1 MEIGALVLAGGKSRR
16 MNGNNKA
23 FLKFENKSFIESII
37 DQLTGF
43 NNIYI
48 SVDSKEKYRNL
59 NFTLVEDMYK
69 DIGPMGGIYSA
80 LKMIEEKYIFVIA
93 CDMPKIKKEF
103 IDFLCDSITENVE
116 CIVTQDEKGR
126 LCPLGG
132 IYSKDLIGKI
142 ENMIEEKD
150 YKLVNLIYKAK
161 SIIIPLSET
170 NFNESILDNINDI
183 KDYNKLRNL
192 DIDFQ
197 IKQFDL

>member
-23 FLKFENKSFIESII
+23 FLKYENKSFIESII

-43 NNIYI
+43 QNIYI
-48 SVDSKEKYRNL
+48 SVDNKEKYRNL

-80 LKMIEEKYIFVIA
+80 LKMIEEKYIVVIA

-103 IDFLCDSITENVE
+103 IDFLCDSITENIE
-116 CIVTQDEKGR
+116 CIVTEDEKGR
-126 LCPLGG
+126 ICPLGG

-150 YKLVNLIYKAK
+150 YKLLNLIRRANSK
-161 SIIIPLSET
+161 IIPLSET
-170 NFNESILDNINDI
+170 NFNKNILDNINDI
-183 KDYNKLRNL
+183 NDYDKLRNL
-192 DIDFQ
+192 DID
-197 IKQFDL
+197 I

>member
-23 FLKFENKSFIESII
+23 FLKYENKSFIESII

-43 NNIYI
+43 QNIYI
-48 SVDSKEKYRNL
+48 SVDNKEKYRNL

-80 LKMIEEKYIFVIA
+80 LKMIEEKYIVVIA

-103 IDFLCDSITENVE
+103 IEFLCDSITENIE
-116 CIVTQDEKGR
+116 CIVTEDEKGR
-126 LCPLGG
+126 ICPLGG

-142 ENMIEEKD
+142 EKMIEEKD
-150 YKLVNLIYKAK
+150 YKLLNLIRRANSK
-161 SIIIPLSET
+161 IIPLSET
-170 NFNESILDNINDI
+170 NFNKNILDNVNDL
-183 KDYNKLRNL
+183 KDYDKLR
-192 DIDFQ
+192 
-197 IKQFDL
+197 K

>member
-1 MEIGALVLAGGKSRR
+1 MDIGALVLAGGKSRR

-23 FLKFENKSFIESII
+23 FLEFENKSFIESIT
-37 DQLTGF
+37 DQLIGF

-48 SVDSKEKYRNL
+48 SVDNKEKYRNL

-80 LKMIEEKYIFVIA
+80 LKSIEEKYIFVIA

-103 IDFLCDSITENVE
+103 IECLCEFITEDVQ
-116 CIVTQDEKGR
+116 CIVTQDEEGR
-126 LCPLGG
+126 INPLAG
-132 IYSKDLIGKI
+132 IYSKHLIDKI
-142 ENMIEEKD
+142 EKMIEEKD
-150 YKLVNLIYKAK
+150 YKLINLIYKAK

-183 KDYNKLRNL
+183 NDYNRLRNL
-192 DIDFQ
+192 
-197 IKQFDL
+197 

>member
-80 LKMIEEKYIFVIA
+80 LKMIEEKYIVVIA

-103 IDFLCDSITENVE
+103 IDFLCDSITENIE
-116 CIVTQDEKGR
+116 CIVTEDEKGR
-126 LCPLGG
+126 ICPLGG

-150 YKLVNLIYKAK
+150 YKLLNLIRRANSK
-161 SIIIPLSET
+161 IIPLSET
-170 NFNESILDNINDI
+170 NFNKNILDNVNDL
-183 KDYNKLRNL
+183 KDYDKLRNL
-192 DIDFQ
+192 DID
-197 IKQFDL
+197 I

>member
-23 FLKFENKSFIESII
+23 FLKYENKSFIESII

-43 NNIYI
+43 QNIYI
-48 SVDSKEKYRNL
+48 SVDNKEKYRNL

-80 LKMIEEKYIFVIA
+80 LKVIKEKYVFVTA

-103 IDFLCDSITENVE
+103 IEYLCEFIAEDVE
-116 CIVTQDEKGR
+116 CIITQDEEGR
-126 LCPLGG
+126 INPLAG
-132 IYSKDLIGKI
+132 IYSKQLIKKI
-142 ENMIEEKD
+142 ENMIDEKD
-150 YKLVNLIYKAK
+150 YKLVHLIKRANSK
-161 SIIIPLSET
+161 IIPLCET

-183 KDYNKLRNL
+183 NDYNKLKSV
-192 DIDFQ
+192 DS
-197 IKQFDL
+197 

>member
-23 FLKFENKSFIESII
+23 FLKYENKSFIESII

-43 NNIYI
+43 QNIYI
-48 SVDSKEKYRNL
+48 SVDNKEKYRNL

-80 LKMIEEKYIFVIA
+80 LKMIEEKYIVVIA

-103 IDFLCDSITENVE
+103 IDFLCDSITENIE
-116 CIVTQDEKGR
+116 CIVTEDEKGR
-126 LCPLGG
+126 ICPLGG

-150 YKLVNLIYKAK
+150 YKLLNLIRRANSK
-161 SIIIPLSET
+161 IIPLSET
-170 NFNESILDNINDI
+170 NFNKNILDNVNDL
-183 KDYNKLRNL
+183 KDYDKLRNL
-192 DIDFQ
+192 DID
-197 IKQFDL
+197 I

>member
-23 FLKFENKSFIESII
+23 FLKYENKSFIESII
-37 DQLTGF
+37 DQLRGF
-43 NNIYI
+43 QNIYI
-48 SVDSKEKYRNL
+48 SVDNKEKYRNL

-80 LKMIEEKYIFVIA
+80 LKMIEEKYIVVIA

-103 IDFLCDSITENVE
+103 IDFLCDSITENIE
-116 CIVTQDEKGR
+116 CIVTEDEKGR
-126 LCPLGG
+126 ICPLGG

-150 YKLVNLIYKAK
+150 YKLLNLIRRANSK
-161 SIIIPLSET
+161 IIPLSET
-170 NFNESILDNINDI
+170 NFNKNILDNVNDL
-183 KDYNKLRNL
+183 KDYDKFREWLEV
-192 DIDFQ
+192 
-197 IKQFDL
+197 

>member
-23 FLKFENKSFIESII
+23 FLKYENKSFIESII

-43 NNIYI
+43 QNIYI
-48 SVDSKEKYRNL
+48 SVDNKEKYRNL

-80 LKMIEEKYIFVIA
+80 LKMIEEKYIVVIA

-103 IDFLCDSITENVE
+103 IDFLCDSITENIE
-116 CIVTQDEKGR
+116 CIVTEDEKGR
-126 LCPLGG
+126 ICPLGG

-142 ENMIEEKD
+142 EKMIEEKD
-150 YKLVNLIYKAK
+150 YKLLNLIRRANSK
-161 SIIIPLSET
+161 IIPLSET
-170 NFNESILDNINDI
+170 NFNKNILDNVNDL
-183 KDYNKLRNL
+183 KDYDKLRNL
-192 DIDFQ
+192 DID
-197 IKQFDL
+197 I